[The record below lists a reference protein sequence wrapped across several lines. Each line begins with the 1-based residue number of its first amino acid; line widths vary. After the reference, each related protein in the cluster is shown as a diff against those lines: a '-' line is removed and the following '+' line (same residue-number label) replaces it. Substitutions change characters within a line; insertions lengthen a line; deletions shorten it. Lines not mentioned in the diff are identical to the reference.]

1 MESWV
6 GWVGQTLWHTS
17 YESPPEIQRSF
28 LWVWWQADNNQCN
41 VFGSW
46 ALWSLRGYNP
56 TGPICDHL
64 YGLPWVVESVFMRWN
79 QAILSDEGNEKVQ
92 DSLPICFGHPK
103 ELSAAL
109 ADPSTIS
116 GLPWSARHNILPG
129 QLEKLSSMSS
139 LPRQEWP
146 DEQMISLVETHPQ

>member
-1 MESWV
+1 MPRV
-6 GWVGQTLWHTS
+6 TVRCVPRVLGGKG
-17 YESPPEIQRSF
+17 P
-28 LWVWWQADNNQCN
+28 
-41 VFGSW
+41 
-46 ALWSLRGYNP
+46 YN
-56 TGPICDHL
+56 
-64 YGLPWVVESVFMRWN
+64 
-79 QAILSDEGNEKVQ
+79 EGNEKVQ

-139 LPRQEWP
+139 LPRQE
-146 DEQMISLVETHPQ
+146 